1 MLGAIQMP
9 AWLVDFWAVYGDM
22 ITPVLVTLLTALL
35 TALSFKIRSDA
46 KINAE
51 KAELQ
56 LQALEKMAKKED
68 TKPQIES
75 LSTEVSELKTV
86 VKYQSEII
94 NLAFQNSNLDPEI
107 KSNLAS
113 LTNKSL
119 YGTEDNLISLLE
131 EDNKKLK
138 EEIDVLK
145 GQLSATVPAVVE
157 VSTETRTRKRTRR

>member
-9 AWLVDFWAVYGDM
+9 AWLTDFWAVYGDM
-22 ITPVLVTLLTALL
+22 ITPVLVTLVTALL
-35 TALSFKIRSDA
+35 TALSFKIKSDA

-56 LQALEKMAKKED
+56 LQALEKMADKED
-68 TKPQIES
+68 NKPQIEK

-119 YGTEDNLISLLE
+119 YGTEDNLIATLE
-131 EDNKKLK
+131 ADNKKLTEEVVLLK
-138 EEIDVLK
+138 EK
-145 GQLSATVPAVVE
+145 LSAATPKVVE
-157 VSTETRTRKRTRR
+157 EVVDTRKRTRR

>member
-1 MLGAIQMP
+1 MLGAIHMP
-9 AWLVDFWAVYGDM
+9 TWLVDFWTVYGDM
-22 ITPVLVTLLTALL
+22 ITPVLVTLVTALI
-35 TALSFKIRSDA
+35 TALSFKIKSDA

-56 LQALEKMAKKED
+56 LKALEKMADKED
-68 TKPQIES
+68 NKPQINS
-75 LSTEVSELKTV
+75 LTEQVSELKTV

-119 YGTEDNLISLLE
+119 YGTEDNLISALE
-131 EDNKKLK
+131 EDNKALQEEIAALK
-138 EEIDVLK
+138 EQLAAKIPEMVKETID
-145 GQLSATVPAVVE
+145 
-157 VSTETRTRKRTRR
+157 TRKRTRR